1 MNKIKLIDLTIDKK
15 GHYGI
20 GASACPFNKEYPLYL
35 RITDIDDNSY
45 VANLPTCIDPN
56 VYLDYENYL
65 LKTNDIVFAR
75 TGNSTGRNYF
85 YNDKFKNVVFAGFL
99 IKYALDPN
107 KVVPKY
113 VNYYCQSQKYKATID
128 SLSNGSTRKNLN
140 ANQFGEIEI
149 PMYPSDVQQH
159 IVDTIGSIDDLIEHK
174 IKMLNK
180 LDKFETYLYQ
190 KEGFNIDKFSLADS
204 IKFIKG
210 KKPKSVTSIG
220 ASYLT
225 IDALEN
231 GTFTFAN
238 DINLIY
244 CKETEILMVMDGAS
258 SGKVYIG
265 NEGIVGSTLA
275 KIETDINPYYLY
287 IYLKN
292 NYENISGHNTGSA
305 IPHTNKDIIFNLQI
319 SKNKFSNEFYNN
331 LLNLRINLNKEI
343 FKLKKEKNMYLQ
355 KFFD

>member
-1 MNKIKLIDLTIDKK
+1 MI
-15 GHYGI
+15 
-20 GASACPFNKEYPLYL
+20 
-35 RITDIDDNSY
+35 
-45 VANLPTCIDPN
+45 NL
-56 VYLDYENYL
+56 
-65 LKTNDIVFAR
+65 
-75 TGNSTGRNYF
+75 
-85 YNDKFKNVVFAGFL
+85 
-99 IKYALDPN
+99 
-107 KVVPKY
+107 
-113 VNYYCQSQKYKATID
+113 
-128 SLSNGSTRKNLN
+128 
-140 ANQFGEIEI
+140 
-149 PMYPSDVQQH
+149 QH